1 MQALIR
7 HNLSSP
13 SATAGVR
20 DRMPAPTFNSR
31 VESVC
36 RNLDAADV
44 CGAPEPLAAHVPSEK
59 DRFWRELVVQSER
72 SSITFAIQRKLQ
84 DRGVL

>member
-20 DRMPAPTFNSR
+20 DRMLAPTFNSR
-31 VESVC
+31 AESVC

-59 DRFWRELVVQSER
+59 IVSGESWSLSLSGHR
-72 SSITFAIQRKLQ
+72 
-84 DRGVL
+84 